1 MLDTV
6 PPHLL
11 TPLCADSVRWHLPAD
26 AYGDPDAVEVTCAA
40 TAASIQT
47 AWTTLKARASEN
59 RRTDPAM
66 HRLMLN
72 IHIEGLDATPA
83 GLLLS
88 LYVSSR
94 GIHDLLHARTGARF
108 AEALSAEARIQVAIA
123 DCDSRLRWTRGIR
136 CHRAEPKPAVPEP
149 DWDAVHARQDAIV
162 DGRTVLDHAQAASER
177 LLLTLERRADIRYT
191 TATWAQHPEGL
202 LTVWFSPG
210 DARRLLELG
219 FPAAPQ
225 LAEHGPNVG
234 FTLTGRECRE
244 FTDTVLAAYGA
255 RTR

>member
-11 TPLCADSVRWHLPAD
+11 TPLSADSVRWHLPAD
-26 AYGDPDAVEVTCAA
+26 EYGDPDAIEVTCQAA
-40 TAASIQT
+40 AESIQT
-47 AWTTLKARASEN
+47 AWTTLKARAAEN
-59 RRTDPAM
+59 RHTDPAM

-108 AEALSAEARIQVAIA
+108 AEMLSAESRIQVAIA
-123 DCDSRLRWTRGIR
+123 DCDSRLRWTRGIHCR
-136 CHRAEPKPAVPEP
+136 RAEPTPAVTEP
-149 DWDAVHARQDAIV
+149 DWDAIHARQDAIV
-162 DGRTVLDHAQAASER
+162 DGRTVPDHAHAASER
-177 LLLTLERRADIRYT
+177 LLLALERRAGIRYT

-202 LTVWFSPG
+202 FTVWFSPG
-210 DARRLLELG
+210 NARRLLELG
-219 FPAAPQ
+219 VPAMPQ
-225 LAEHGPNVG
+225 LAEHGASVG
-234 FTLTGRECRE
+234 FTLTDRECRD
-244 FTDTVLAAYGA
+244 FTDTVLAAGA
-255 RTR
+255 PRIR